1 MKKVIIADRIYTL
14 DQPNEYF
21 EGLII
26 ENELIQ
32 ELVRKEEVI
41 RRKSEFEDIE
51 EISGFIIP
59 GFNDSHLH
67 TISIGRALDELD
79 LNDIGSIE
87 EMVKRLRERIDVTS
101 KCQWIRGR
109 GWNQELFKENRYPT
123 KWDLDAVSPDHP
135 VFINRT
141 CGHIAIANS
150 KALELTGVDRTTA
163 DVEGG
168 EIDRKEDEP
177 TGILREKAMEI
188 VSKKIPEPPLEE
200 KIKWHPRNILILL
213 VLLLFKPLMNMD

>member
-32 ELVRKEEVI
+32 ELVRKEEVF

-109 GWNQELFKENRYPT
+109 GWNQELFKENRY
-123 KWDLDAVSPDHP
+123 
-135 VFINRT
+135 
-141 CGHIAIANS
+141 
-150 KALELTGVDRTTA
+150 
-163 DVEGG
+163 
-168 EIDRKEDEP
+168 
-177 TGILREKAMEI
+177 
-188 VSKKIPEPPLEE
+188 
-200 KIKWHPRNILILL
+200 
-213 VLLLFKPLMNMD
+213 